1 MSTRNTVIVS
11 LIIIVVAI
19 ALSAAVYP
27 RLPAAMAS
35 HWGADDQV
43 NGTISRFWGAF
54 LVPLMSV
61 GMLGLFLLIPMID
74 PMRANI
80 ASFRRIF
87 NVFIVLL
94 MAFMLYIHV
103 LTLLWNLGVQTFRM
117 STALLPALG
126 LIFIL
131 AGVMMRQ
138 SKRNFFIGIRTP
150 WTLSSDEVWDQT
162 HRIGGVLFVA
172 SGILALLG
180 AFFPG
185 PVAYWL
191 VLAPVLASS
200 VIAVIYSYV
209 LWRREQ

>member
-27 RLPAAMAS
+27 RLPAEMAS

-150 WTLSSDEVWDQT
+150 WTLSSDRVWERT
-162 HRIGGVLFVA
+162 HRLGAVLFIA
-172 SGILALLG
+172 SGVVALLA

-185 PVAYWL
+185 PAAFWL
-191 VLAPVLASS
+191 VIGPVMASTLI
-200 VIAVIYSYV
+200 VVVYSYM
-209 LWRREQ
+209 LWREEQ

>member
-43 NGTISRFWGAF
+43 NGTISRFWGAC

-150 WTLSSDEVWDQT
+150 WTLSSDRVWEGT
-162 HRIGGVLFVA
+162 HRLGAVLFIASGGV
-172 SGILALLG
+172 ALLA

-185 PVAYWL
+185 SAAFWL
-191 VLAPVLASS
+191 VIGPVMASTLI
-200 VIAVIYSYV
+200 VVVYSYM
-209 LWRREQ
+209 LWREEQ